1 MGVRRL
7 ASLIEYIQAWAAG
20 NGVVFGR
27 EADDGAWA

>member
-20 NGVVFGR
+20 NGVEFGGR
-27 EADDGAWA
+27 AEG